1 MKETGFFGKLGIA
14 LFKPSDYRRFVHLST
29 GKVIG
34 FFLAIIL
41 IFCIIAV
48 PRLAYNTKRNITKLL
63 GFLKGK
69 VPTIV
74 LENRQFSSDVRQ
86 PYEIFK
92 RNNYSIVLD
101 TTGATREINEGILI
115 QNDGIVLFSKPS
127 KTVGGEESVKLP
139 LSLFFDNT
147 AAFRLDNAAFDAFDN
162 SITVRKL
169 LVPIFI
175 SVFIG
180 YLTVGFLWLFFA
192 SIPAWIFNRTL
203 KANLS
208 YGQVLTLE
216 VFALAPALAIKLIF
230 VLLGVNFSNSFRI
243 AQGLMILVYM
253 IYLWI
258 AIKKIGTG
266 GGLLVTATS
275 GPEAALPTVP
285 SAPPDSSEPVE

>member
-14 LFKPSDYRRFVHLST
+14 LFKPSDYRRLVHLST
-29 GKVIG
+29 GKVIV
-34 FFLAIIL
+34 FFLAVIL

-48 PRLAYNTKRNITKLL
+48 PKLAYNTKRNITTFIGL
-63 GFLKGK
+63 LKGK

-74 LENRQFSSDVRQ
+74 LENGRFSSDVPQ

-92 RNNYSIVLD
+92 KNNYSIVLD
-101 TTGATREINEGILI
+101 TTGTIREMNEGILI
-115 QNDGIVLFSKPS
+115 QNDGIVIFSKPS

-180 YLTVGFLWLFFA
+180 YLTIAFLWLFVA
-192 SIPAWIFNRTL
+192 SIPVWIFNRTL

-216 VFALAPALAIKLIF
+216 VLALAPALMIKLIC
-230 VLLGVNFSNSFRI
+230 VLVGIYFCNAFRVV
-243 AQGLMILVYM
+243 QGLMILVFL

-258 AIKKIGTG
+258 AIKKIGTE
-266 GGLLVTATS
+266 GGLLITATS
-275 GPEAALPTVP
+275 GPEAAPPTVP
-285 SAPPDSSEPVE
+285 SEPPASSEPVE